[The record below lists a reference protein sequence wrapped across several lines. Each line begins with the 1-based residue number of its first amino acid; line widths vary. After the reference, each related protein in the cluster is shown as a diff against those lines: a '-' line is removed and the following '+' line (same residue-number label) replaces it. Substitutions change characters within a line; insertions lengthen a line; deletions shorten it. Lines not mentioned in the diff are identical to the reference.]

1 MIEPAVLS
9 AVERFD
15 IVKLADNGPLAFR
28 LQRRP
33 AGSPV
38 TIEAIVPIEDVLGL
52 GATDTNREIGG
63 GRTHLVFANHLWIDV
78 SATSLAEAGKLVA
91 GPVAIDGSIA
101 ATAAPGGQQVV
112 KAQSQS
118 LPLAMVTSMPAI
130 GDLGFDSRRI
140 VVDLSVASILAA
152 LISIVFLRAPVDG
165 FGPKRFLQP
174 IRRNEIEIAYRPI
187 VDLRSGKVAGAIVE
201 MRWRRS
207 GGVVLASSD
216 FMPAVIR
223 SGFEAQM
230 LQFALQKCDSD
241 LAEAF
246 RLRPQLQLKIAL
258 DHDTLI
264 QPGFVDRLQR
274 MLDRKGL
281 RASQLVLALTRIGEA
296 RAPEKSRDAIRQLQR
311 IGVSLEIRQSS
322 GDIDFGRGADEVS
335 VTAVGVDSRV
345 TLALETPDQTG
356 AAEARFWIRNIVA
369 ASAATAIRVCAYR
382 VRNYAALKQLKEL
395 GVDEVEGPVIAT
407 PLSPGSFMAL
417 VARAEFAQSEA
428 TNEPSDLPGRRKA
441 ASF

>member
-1 MIEPAVLS
+1 
-9 AVERFD
+9 
-15 IVKLADNGPLAFR
+15 
-28 LQRRP
+28 LQ
-33 AGSPV
+33 A
-38 TIEAIVPIEDVLGL
+38 
-52 GATDTNREIGG
+52 
-63 GRTHLVFANHLWIDV
+63 
-78 SATSLAEAGKLVA
+78 
-91 GPVAIDGSIA
+91 
-101 ATAAPGGQQVV
+101 
-112 KAQSQS
+112 
-118 LPLAMVTSMPAI
+118 
-130 GDLGFDSRRI
+130 
-140 VVDLSVASILAA
+140 
-152 LISIVFLRAPVDG
+152 
-165 FGPKRFLQP
+165 